1 MYRVAPITLSIAV
14 LFAMSA
20 CSESTGPEQTTNSE
34 TTPVEQASIH
44 AWVLTSA
51 PQGDVSV
58 TEAKLSAKEGDQV
71 VIRGRI
77 GGRHQPMSPQSPVF
91 TIVDLDLEYCG
102 QYDDDECGTPW
113 DYCCET
119 RSTIASNSAT
129 VQVQGNT
136 IDLSGA
142 GLKPLDEVV
151 LIGTVAPRPDDQV
164 LVVRATGVYNVGG

>member
-1 MYRVAPITLSIAV
+1 MNRVTPITLSIAT
-14 LFAMSA
+14 LFTMSA
-20 CSESTGPEQTTNSE
+20 CSESTGPEQTTVSE
-34 TTPVEQASIH
+34 TTPTEQAPAQ
-44 AWVLTSA
+44 AWILASA

-58 TEAKLSAKEGDQV
+58 TEAKSSAMEGDQIV
-71 VIRGRI
+71 LRGRI

-102 QYDDDECGTPW
+102 QYNDDECGTPW

-119 RSTIASNSAT
+119 QSTIAANSAT
-129 VQVQGNT
+129 VQVQGDM

-164 LVVRATGVYNVGG
+164 LVIRATGVFSVGG